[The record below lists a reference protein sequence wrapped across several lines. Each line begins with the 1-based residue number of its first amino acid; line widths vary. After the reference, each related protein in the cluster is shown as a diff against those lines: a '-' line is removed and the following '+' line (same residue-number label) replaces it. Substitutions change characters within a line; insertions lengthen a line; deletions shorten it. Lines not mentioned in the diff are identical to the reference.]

1 MPTRRR
7 LTLGL
12 GRSKLGMKRSRR
24 GTVTT
29 RAPPAHPSTMSAT
42 GASTTQAN
50 VSAAVIS
57 TVTTMNDATAYAR
70 GVPWRRMAFMAVA
83 VRAVT
88 HP

>member
-1 MPTRRR
+1 M
-7 LTLGL
+7 TLGR

-29 RAPPAHPSTMSAT
+29 MAPPAHPSTMSAT

-57 TVTTMNDATAYAR
+57 TVTMMNDAGGDAWCA
-70 GVPWRRMAFMAVA
+70 VERRMAFMAVA